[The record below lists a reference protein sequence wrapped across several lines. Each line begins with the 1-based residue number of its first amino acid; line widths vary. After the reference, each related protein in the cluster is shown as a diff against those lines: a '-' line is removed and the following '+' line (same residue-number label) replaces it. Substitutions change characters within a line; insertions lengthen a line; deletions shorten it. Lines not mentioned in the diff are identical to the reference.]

1 MIFTVTGSSGS
12 GKTSLVKAL
21 VERYPNDFREVVSTT
36 TREARP
42 REIEGKDYYFISE
55 EAFDKLV
62 ACDLLA
68 EYVTFGGNSY
78 GIAKSEFQGALDSDQ
93 DAVVIVDCKG
103 AAKIKELYGDAVRNV
118 YLAVDKGKAMKRLV
132 RRDGWSKAKKRI
144 AIDEQEGLFDT
155 HGYDCILN
163 NDKTIKNLVEN
174 FCNYA
179 IAMEYEQD
187 MKGVCG

>member
-1 MIFTVTGSSGS
+1 MIFTVTGPSGS

-42 REIEGKDYYFISE
+42 REIEGKDYYFISK

-78 GIAKSEFQGALDSDQ
+78 GIAKREFQGALDGDQ

-103 AAKIKELYGDAVRNV
+103 ATKIKELYGDAVRNV
-118 YLAVDKGKAMKRLV
+118 YLEVNKGKAMKRLV
-132 RRDGWSKAKKRI
+132 RRDGWSKAKNRI

-155 HGYDCILN
+155 HGYDCILK

>member
-42 REIEGKDYYFISE
+42 REIEGKDYYFISK

-78 GIAKSEFQGALDSDQ
+78 GITKSEFQGALDGDQ

-118 YLAVDKGKAMKRLV
+118 YLAVDKGKAVKRLV